1 VDYRWRY
8 QDDENRDVPGPDVAF
23 DGQAQAETW
32 LEEQWP
38 DLLDGGVA
46 QVTLL
51 HGEAE
56 VYGPMSLRPA
66 S

>member
-1 VDYRWRY
+1 MDYRWRY
-8 QDDENRDVPGPDVAF
+8 QDDDGRDVPGPDVSF
-23 DGQAQAETW
+23 DGQPEAETW
-32 LEEQWP
+32 FAEQWS
-38 DLLDGGVA
+38 DLLAGGVT